1 MLWKIYLRQW
11 FKRDVFS
18 YNKFT
23 SMSFCLW
30 RFQCLFRF
38 ADTFLYQSLRTESK
52 VCLQWKS
59 NGVCSQSFDSIVQ
72 RWICLCSSLLVGCW
86 VSFSKS
92 VSLCADKLPS
102 SFLLG
107 DCRLPGTDYIV
118 WYSVHR
124 RRKNHLSCMFR
135 HRHYDS
141 LLAKYHD
148 SDDIFENIR
157 FEFMNENISKENTLK
172 FELCVTQN

>member
-1 MLWKIYLRQW
+1 MLWKIYLLQR
-11 FKRDVFS
+11 FKNDVFS
-18 YNKFT
+18 HNKFT

-107 DCRLPGTDYIV
+107 DCRLPGTHYIV
-118 WYSVHR
+118 RYSVHR
-124 RRKNHLSCMFR
+124 RCKSHLSRMFL

-141 LLAKYHD
+141 LLTKYHD
-148 SDDIFENIR
+148 SDVIFENIR